1 MKFDIM
7 SYLENYKTLEFI
19 TESSIGAMFLCAA
32 ITIIVW
38 AISYYSVGRIF
49 EVIGFSGNSKPMSA
63 VYTIISTILT
73 SIFYG
78 CLEMFKVP
86 IAWIFQHWKL
96 CCFLLFVA
104 VVVINLVPVIE
115 NIQYERQHENNNNN
129 DSTQI

>member
-19 TESSIGAMFLCAA
+19 TESPIGAMFLCAA

-38 AISYYSVGRIF
+38 AISYYSVGHIF
-49 EVIGFSGNSKPMSA
+49 KIIGFSGNSKPMSA
-63 VYTIISTILT
+63 VYAIISTILT

-78 CLEMFKVP
+78 CLEIFKMP

-96 CCFLLFVA
+96 CCLLLFL
-104 VVVINLVPVIE
+104 VVVVVNLGHVLE
-115 NIQYERQHENNNNN
+115 NIQYKRQHKSDNNN
-129 DSTQI
+129 DSA